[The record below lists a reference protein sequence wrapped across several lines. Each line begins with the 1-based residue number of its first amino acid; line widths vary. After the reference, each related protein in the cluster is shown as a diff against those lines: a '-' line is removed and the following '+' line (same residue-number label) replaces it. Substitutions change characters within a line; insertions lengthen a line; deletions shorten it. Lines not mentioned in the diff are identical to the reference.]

1 MVEEGNL
8 DDKLEDKA
16 TNEVV
21 DDVKK
26 VAMEG
31 VDKERKLLASLLSHK
46 SYFPFDEKLVA
57 CSQDHHSLTFFCNS
71 LPSSVTAVQPALGE
85 LVCVHLYCL
94 YSKSYCL
101 QLFLCTLTWNKKKIK
116 TRTICSTM
124 VHIFDNCSILY
135 SLSLYTSLVQLTT
148 SSRRL
153 DGGAFCVAS
162 VGGK

>member
-1 MVEEGNL
+1 MTFPAVVESHWSSF
-8 DDKLEDKA
+8 
-16 TNEVV
+16 
-21 DDVKK
+21 
-26 VAMEG
+26 
-31 VDKERKLLASLLSHK
+31 ASLLSHK

-116 TRTICSTM
+116 TRTTRLMYNCAHLRSTKE
-124 VHIFDNCSILY
+124 
-135 SLSLYTSLVQLTT
+135 SLTDSVKKFFV
-148 SSRRL
+148 RKF
-153 DGGAFCVAS
+153 FCVKNFFW
-162 VGGK
+162 VKICWVNIF